1 MPVKT
6 NVAYS
11 GVGRAL
17 FCLRV
22 TKAFQFFAHLRG
34 VVPL

>member
-1 MPVKT
+1 MPVMT
-6 NVAYS
+6 NLTCC

-17 FCLRV
+17 LCLRV
-22 TKAFQFFAHLRG
+22 TKAFQFFAHLRA